1 MKSPLFS
8 IVSPVYKARNIIPEL
23 VLQIE
28 KSMLEITDN
37 FEIILVDDD
46 CPENSWDIIEEISKV
61 NKKLV
66 GIKLSR
72 NFGQHHAITAGLDF
86 AQGDWVIVMDCD
98 LQDNPAEI
106 INLYKTAIQGYD
118 IVFAARSERKDSL
131 FKKLTGLVYT
141 KVYSFLSGLK
151 IDRRIGNF
159 GIYSKKAI
167 DAYKKL
173 KEPFRLFGPLIN
185 WVGFKKTTLEI
196 IHQSRYQGKSSYSL
210 NKLLSLAFEA
220 IIVNTD
226 KPLRILVK
234 LGFFIFFI
242 SLMIIFYY
250 LLQYFQGKIE
260 QPGFMTTI
268 LSLWLICGLL
278 MFSIGILGI
287 YLTKIFITIR
297 NRPFYIIETKV
308 NSNYEL

>member
-1 MKSPLFS
+1 MNTPLFS
-8 IVSPVYKARNIIPEL
+8 IVSPVYKARNIIHEL
-23 VLQIE
+23 VSQIE
-28 KSMLEITDN
+28 NSVLGITDN
-37 FEIILVDDD
+37 FEIILVDDG
-46 CPENSWDIIEEISKV
+46 CPENSWEIIEEIAKS
-61 NKKLV
+61 NKRV
-66 GIKLSR
+66 TGIKLSR

-98 LQDNPAEI
+98 LQDNPHEI
-106 INLYKTAIQGYD
+106 INLYNKAIQGYD

-131 FKKLTGLVYT
+131 FKKLTGLVFS
-141 KVYSFLSGLK
+141 KVYNFFSGLE

-159 GIYSKKAI
+159 GIYSKKSI

-196 IHQSRYQGKSSYSL
+196 EHQNRFQGKSSYSF
-210 NKLLSLAFEA
+210 NKLLNLAFEA

-234 LGFFIFFI
+234 LGFFICFI
-242 SLMIIFYY
+242 SLLIIFYY

-287 YLTKIFITIR
+287 YLTKIFTGIR
-297 NRPFYIIETKV
+297 NRPIYIIETKIY
-308 NSNYEL
+308 NQE

>member
-1 MKSPLFS
+1 MNSPLFS
-8 IVSPVYKARNIIPEL
+8 IVSPVYKAREIIPEL
-23 VLQIE
+23 ISQIE
-28 KSMLEITDN
+28 KSVQEITEN
-37 FEIILVDDD
+37 FEIILVDDG
-46 CPENSWDIIEEISKV
+46 CPENSWEIIEEIAKL
-61 NKKLV
+61 NKRVV

-86 AQGDWVIVMDCD
+86 ANGDWVVVMDCD

-106 INLYKTAIQGYD
+106 INLYNKALKGYD
-118 IVFAARSERKDSL
+118 IVFAARSERKDNY
-131 FKKLTGLVYT
+131 FKKLTGLVYS
-141 KVYSFLSGLK
+141 KVYNFLSGLE

-159 GIYSKKAI
+159 GIYSNKAI
-167 DAYKKL
+167 NAYKKL
-173 KEPFRLFGPLIN
+173 REPFRLFGPLIN
-185 WVGFKKTTLEI
+185 WVGFRKTTLEI
-196 IHQSRYQGKSSYSL
+196 AHQSRFQGKSSYSF

-242 SLMIIFYY
+242 SLMIIMYY
-250 LLQYFQGKIE
+250 LQQYFQGKIE

-278 MFSIGILGI
+278 MFSIGILGL
-287 YLTKIFITIR
+287 YLTKIFTTIR
-297 NRPFYIIETKV
+297 YRPIYIVETNV
-308 NSNYEL
+308 NYNYEL